1 LIIGY
6 DNNNCLV
13 VFLKIL
19 PASAKEAE
27 GKSIFAIS
35 KRVRKR
41 MVLLLIK
48 FNNILPCSN

>member
-27 GKSIFAIS
+27 GKNIVIIS
-35 KRVRKR
+35 RRVRKR
-41 MVLLLIK
+41 MLLLLME
-48 FNNILPCSN
+48 FNNILPCST